1 MSEVH
6 LIEQPRRW
14 DLPFSLD
21 LPNPADGRD
30 MTDEDLARLMSV
42 EPFAHMDAARFP
54 KRLPLED
61 ILRNDTR
68 IRRFSQGDVVV
79 RQGDYGNSAFLIL
92 EGNVRVILGLD
103 PKLIGRPERR
113 RKSVLRSV
121 ASIFTNPKAVEAR
134 DAKLYPQ
141 MQKAN
146 AQDAPRS
153 AQRVLV
159 QDMTSTLKIPFSAVE
174 KLQKPSMG
182 PGELFGELAALG
194 RIPRTATVVADGQ
207 ATLLEIRW
215 QGLRDLRKYD
225 QALQAQVDSQFR
237 RFGLANTLWATPML
251 AQLSVEDAQR
261 VAETA
266 EFETYGSYDW
276 YGTYQQLRKKD
287 ADPLANEPIIA
298 EQGHYPNGLI
308 LIHAGFARISRRY
321 GSGERTLGYL
331 GKGGIYGL
339 AELANNAGPNQP
351 AALTS
356 TLRAIG
362 YVDVVRI
369 PTRTFEQIILPK
381 IPAQMLTAESSAQAD
396 SALPTLPII
405 TPGRAKAKDQPINTA
420 MMEFL
425 VENRFI
431 NGTATMIIDMDR
443 CTRCDDCVRACA
455 DGHDNNPRFVRHGP
469 IFDRFM
475 VANACMHC
483 VDPVCLIGCP
493 TGAIHRFEEGG
504 EVVINDI
511 TCIGCGVCA
520 ASCPY
525 DAIRMV
531 QVRQR
536 TAGDALMVDPAAG
549 KPIVKATKCDLC
561 VDHHGGPAC
570 QRACPHDAMIR
581 IDMRDGDLLADW
593 LRR

>member
-21 LPNPADGRD
+21 LPDPADRRD
-30 MTDEDLARLMSV
+30 MTDADLARLMSV

-68 IRRFSQGDVVV
+68 ICRYNQGDVVV
-79 RQGDYGNSAFLIL
+79 RQGDYGHSAFLIL
-92 EGNVRVILGLD
+92 DGNVRVILGLD
-103 PKLIGRPERR
+103 PNLIGRPERR
-113 RKSVLRSV
+113 GKSLLRSV
-121 ASIFTNPKAVEAR
+121 ASLFTKSKAVEAR

-141 MQKAN
+141 MQQAKAQ
-146 AQDAPRS
+146 ATAHA

-174 KLQKPSMG
+174 KLQKRSMG
-182 PGELFGELAALG
+182 PGEVFGELAALG
-194 RIPRTATVVADGQ
+194 RIPRTATVIADDQ

-225 QALQAQVDSQFR
+225 EALQDHIDAQFR
-237 RFGLANTLWATPML
+237 RFGLADALWASPML
-251 AQLSVEDAQR
+251 AQLSVEDAER

-276 YGTYQQLRKKD
+276 YGSYQQLRKKD

-298 EQGHYPNGLI
+298 EQGHDPNGLI
-308 LIHAGFARISRRY
+308 LIHAGFARLSRRY
-321 GSGERTLGYL
+321 GNGERTISYL

-339 AELANNAGPNQP
+339 DELANNAGRNQP
-351 AALTS
+351 APLS
-356 TLRAIG
+356 TTLGAIG
-362 YVDVVRI
+362 YVDIVRI
-369 PTRTFEQIILPK
+369 PTRTFEQIILPR
-381 IPAQMLTAESSAQAD
+381 IPKQMLAAEPERPV
-396 SALPTLPII
+396 PTPRRSK
-405 TPGRAKAKDQPINTA
+405 TKDRGINPA

-504 EVVINDI
+504 EVVLNDI

-525 DAIRMV
+525 DNIRMV

-536 TAGDALMVDPAAG
+536 TAGDVLMVDPAAG

-570 QRACPHDAMIR
+570 QRACPHDAMMR
-581 IDMRDGDLLADW
+581 IDMRNDDLLADW
-593 LRR
+593 LKR